1 MKWSNIS
8 IGALLCLALAGPV
21 YAQSLGQPTTAHN
34 ATIRLVSASAVT
46 ASQSTAD
53 NAMSMEEIARRLVR
67 KRWEQSPVPQKYPIR
82 LTIASVQVSSQD
94 ADSYIVKAKY
104 TIREYRSTLTH
115 VIDYDSTFTL
125 VKEADRWRLRGMQGG
140 NIHSDGRYDAQATP
154 PPAGETDVP
163 APSATVATQSAA
175 ATTAPAASTSQ
186 STADGTSGNEQMKQ
200 LTYKVGQRVEYV
212 YNGKWYKAIIV
223 ALRDDSADHVL
234 SGRKLYSPY
243 RVHPLGYETTM
254 DTWVCCAD
262 NADHRTQLRPA
273 GSGPTEPVP
282 GGEANDPVLKAAR
295 GSTAAQPNQNR
306 QAGSNKGGSAV
317 PLGEY
322 NCVAMARQVG
332 GGELIHVGGFTLQAG
347 GAYEDEDNGRGTFTY
362 DSGKHEITF
371 RGAAMDGQ
379 VGRYDAATATFT
391 LKSAHNSVDCD
402 Q

>member
-8 IGALLCLALAGPV
+8 IGALLCLTLAGPV
-21 YAQSLGQPTTAHN
+21 YAQSFGQPTTAHN
-34 ATIRLVSASAVT
+34 ATIRLVSASAAT
-46 ASQSTAD
+46 TSQSIAD
-53 NAMSMEEIARRLVR
+53 NAMSMKEIARRLVR

-125 VKEADRWRLRGMQGG
+125 VKEADRWKLRGMQGG

-163 APSATVATQSAA
+163 APSATVAIQSAA
-175 ATTAPAASTSQ
+175 ATTAPAPSASQ
-186 STADGTSGNEQMKQ
+186 STVDGTGGNEQMKQ

-282 GGEANDPVLKAAR
+282 GGEANDPMLKAMR
-295 GSTAAQPNQNR
+295 GATAVAPGQP
-306 QAGSNKGGSAV
+306 GSGGGAV
-317 PLGEY
+317 PAKEY
-322 NCVAMARQVG
+322 HCVYS
-332 GGELIHVGGFTLQAG
+332 AG
-347 GAYEDEDNGRGTFTY
+347 GQLVDVAPLTITGSSTYTDSEGKRGTYSSASSTL
-362 DSGKHEITF
+362 TF
-371 RGAAMDGQ
+371 HGGNYDGQ
-379 VGRYDAATATFT
+379 RAEYETSGGLPQLHILGPSGRR
-391 LKSAHNSVDCD
+391 VIDCD
-402 Q
+402 